1 MNRKVGTVTVLK
13 KDEMH
18 SVQQEN
24 IKASIFL
31 SNLIRSCI
39 GPRAMIK
46 MVLTRIGTIELTNDG
61 NSILREIEISHPVIK
76 SLIELSRTQNEEVG
90 DGTTSVVVLSAE
102 ILKNMESLLKE
113 NYHPVFLCNTLKKIL
128 DLLLSKMRKH
138 AIEIR
143 NKEEMI
149 KKIVSCGLGT
159 KIAKYIADLDLEGI
173 ALQSVN
179 MIRDKN
185 NEVNIKNI
193 RIEKVPGGKL
203 SDSMVFDGVIV
214 QKSLLDY
221 TMRRKIENAK
231 VLLIDFPLE
240 YRKGE
245 NQMNIEMH
253 ESEVFGRALE
263 VEEEQIER
271 MVELLASCKPDVIAS
286 EKGVSD
292 HAIALFKKHGISGIR
307 RIKKSENQRISLATG
322 AQIIS
327 RAEDASVQVLG
338 VAGLFEVERVGE
350 DEYCKF
356 IKCKS
361 PKACTVLLRGPSRD
375 IINELERNLQDALAV
390 ARNAYL
396 SKSVVLGAGSIEMT
410 LAHELEITQGLTE
423 KEKKVY
429 MAAVEALRAIPAC
442 LIANSGNTKPLVK
455 LLELKAL
462 HSKKK
467 HNYGVD
473 GNTGEIIPSEIY
485 ESILVKEQSLK
496 SAIEG
501 AIIILRV
508 DGIVKQE

>member
-13 KDEMH
+13 KEEMH

-46 MVLTRIGTIELTNDG
+46 MILTRIGTIELTNDG

-102 ILKNMESLLKE
+102 ILKNMEGLLRE
-113 NYHPVFLCNTLKKIL
+113 EYHPVFLCNVLKKIL
-128 DLLLSKMRKH
+128 DILLVKLKKYS
-138 AIEIR
+138 IDIR
-143 NKEEMI
+143 NKEEMV
-149 KKIVSCGLGT
+149 KKIVNCGLGT
-159 KIAKYIADLDLEGI
+159 KIAKYISDLDLESI
-173 ALQSVN
+173 AIQSVN
-179 MIRDKN
+179 MIKEKN
-185 NEVNIKNI
+185 NEVNTKNI

-203 SDSMVFDGVIV
+203 SESMVFDGIIV

-221 TMRRKIENAK
+221 TMRSKIENAK
-231 VLLIDFPLE
+231 ILLIDFPLE

-245 NQMNIEMH
+245 NQMSIEMH
-253 ESEVFGRALE
+253 NSEVFGRALE

-271 MVELLASCKPDVIAS
+271 MVNLLAICKPDVVVS
-286 EKGVSD
+286 EKGISD
-292 HAIALFKKHGISGIR
+292 YAIALFKKHGISAIR
-307 RIKKSENQRISLATG
+307 RIKKSENQRIALATG
-322 AQIIS
+322 ALIVS
-327 RAEDASVQVLG
+327 RAEDATPQALG
-338 VAGLFEVERVGE
+338 TAGVFEVSRIGDE
-350 DEYCKF
+350 EYCKF

-361 PKACTVLLRGPSRD
+361 PKACSVLLRGPSKD
-375 IINELERNLQDALAV
+375 IINELERNMQDALAI
-390 ARNAYL
+390 ARNAYC
-396 SKSVVLGAGSIEMT
+396 SNSAVLGAGSIEMA
-410 LAHELEITQGLTE
+410 LAHELETVQGLSD
-423 KEKKVY
+423 KEKRVY
-429 MAAVEALRAIPAC
+429 MAVAEALHAIPAC

-467 HNYGVD
+467 HTYGVD
-473 GNTGEIIPSEIY
+473 GNTGEIIPTEVY